1 MHFTERGKK
10 RQVVLQLDEM
20 WSFVRHKKQK
30 RWLWCAYD
38 IQLKRVIAHVF
49 GCRGV
54 STLHRLLDKLNEMG
68 CSVTLYC
75 TDAWQVYKKVLPQ
88 VLHIASKTYTQA
100 IERVF
105 LSLRTALKRLNRRT
119 ICFSRSVE
127 IHDKVIGEWL
137 TRNHYNYYE
146 S

>member
-1 MHFTERGKK
+1 MTEKGKN

-20 WSFVRHKKQK
+20 WSFVGNKKRK

-38 IQLKRVIAHVF
+38 IQLKRVVAHVF
-49 GCRGV
+49 GCRGAC
-54 STLHRLLDKLNEMG
+54 TLKRFMQKLERIG
-68 CSVTLYC
+68 FKVLCYC
-75 TDAWQVYKKVLPQ
+75 TDSWKAYKKLIPNAQ
-88 VLHIASKTYTQA
+88 LMQTKKYTQA

-119 ICFSRSVE
+119 ICFSRSIE

-137 TRNHYNYYE
+137 SRNHYNYFK

>member
-1 MHFTERGKK
+1 
-10 RQVVLQLDEM
+10 M
-20 WSFVRHKKQK
+20 WSFVGCKKQK

-54 STLHRLLDKLNEMG
+54 ATLRRLLKQLKAMG
-68 CSVTLYC
+68 CSVMLYC
-75 TDAWQVYKKVLPQ
+75 TDYWKAYAKELPVTHHLQSKK
-88 VLHIASKTYTQA
+88 YTQA

-105 LSLRTALKRLNRRT
+105 LSLRTALKRLSRRT
-119 ICFSRSVE
+119 ICFSRSLE

-137 TRNHYNYYE
+137 TRGGFN
-146 S
+146 